1 MNTMSILFVKKK
13 KQSLHSCLTIILVL
27 LFAACS
33 FNPSGQI
40 LSAWEE
46 TLIVGNNTT
55 KGEKTMSKEK
65 ESKYN
70 TSSTGRTYGYDKKGG
85 WDIDTSDKTQ
95 KTSDS
100 GHIPGRYQ
108 WEETIDVSAEDEE
121 HEEND

>member
-1 MNTMSILFVKKK
+1 MRAAVKEKNA
-13 KQSLHSCLTIILVL
+13 VL
-27 LFAACS
+27 ENEEIELNKEPIPEYARTRFMRMLDDTL
-33 FNPSGQI
+33 GKRQI
-40 LSAWEE
+40 VKP
-46 TLIVGNNTT
+46 INCQY
-55 KGEKTMSKEK
+55 KGEGTMSKEK

-70 TSSTGRTYGYDKKGG
+70 ISSTGRTYGYDKKGG